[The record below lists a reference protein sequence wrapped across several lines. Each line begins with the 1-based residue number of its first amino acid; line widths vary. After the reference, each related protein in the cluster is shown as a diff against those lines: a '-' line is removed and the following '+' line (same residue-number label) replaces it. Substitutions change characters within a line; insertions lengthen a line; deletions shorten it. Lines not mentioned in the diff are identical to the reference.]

1 MEDDG
6 DSLEDAWEK
15 FSWFSYGYLCV
26 EDDKKAKSD
35 SRSDLFAFLVV
46 VIFLVCGALW
56 AFTES
61 IAFAVIS
68 GLIATVVAG
77 VICFGK

>member
-1 MEDDG
+1 MEDDD

-15 FSWFSYGYLCV
+15 LSWFAYGYLCA

-35 SRSDLFAFLVV
+35 SGSDLFAFLVV
-46 VIFLVCGALW
+46 VIFLVCGVLW

-68 GLIATVVAG
+68 GIIAIVVAG
-77 VICFGK
+77 VICFGE

>member
-15 FSWFSYGYLCV
+15 FSWFSYGYLCA

-35 SRSDLFAFLVV
+35 SRSDLFAFLVI
-46 VIFLVCGALW
+46 VIFMVCGVLW
-56 AFTES
+56 AVTES

-77 VICFGK
+77 VICFSK

>member
-1 MEDDG
+1 MDD
-6 DSLEDAWEK
+6 DADNDDVMNDLM
-15 FSWFSYGYLCV
+15 WFSYGYLCA

-35 SRSDLFAFLVV
+35 LRSDLFAFLVV
-46 VIFLVCGALW
+46 VIFLVCGVLW

-68 GLIATVVAG
+68 GIIAIVVAG
-77 VICFGK
+77 VICFGE